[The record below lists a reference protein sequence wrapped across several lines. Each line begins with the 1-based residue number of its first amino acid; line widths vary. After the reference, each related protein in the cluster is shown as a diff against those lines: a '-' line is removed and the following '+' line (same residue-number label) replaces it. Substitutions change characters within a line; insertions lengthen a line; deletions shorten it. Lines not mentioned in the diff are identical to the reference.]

1 MNNKQAKAEWNKGL
15 VAWVNAIVGKMSE
28 TELRL
33 VARRTFPAYATF
45 ELADLYRVLL
55 DEKNTKRVFTAL
67 RDNGETLDTYGIREI
82 PVVLQRTVMLREYMR
97 DNGERVIVLEEEVC
111 SIGEL
116 DDVSDET

>member
-1 MNNKQAKAEWNKGL
+1 LRAAPSRLTQRLNWQTC
-15 VAWVNAIVGKMSE
+15 
-28 TELRL
+28 TECCS
-33 VARRTFPAYATF
+33 
-45 ELADLYRVLL
+45 
-55 DEKNTKRVFTAL
+55 NTKRVFTAL